1 MVTSRNFVMSE
12 LLLSQAAVVA
22 AAMIFGL
29 TYSLSAALIAQDL
42 AEQGFSEAF
51 IGVNAAMHAV
61 GVLVMA
67 FLLPRFVGRVGMK
80 RMVIGALAVA
90 AVVLV
95 LFPAMPSVWLWFPLR
110 VVLGAASETLFVMSE
125 TWLNSLSTETTRARA
140 MASYTAALSVGFA
153 LGPFILSYVGAG
165 GGALAYWIGAAFALV
180 AVACIARP
188 GMVQPT
194 FEEPADG
201 NPLRFIALAPIAMA
215 ATVLHAAVE
224 SSGLSFLALY
234 AQKLGWGEADAT
246 QLMSCMMVGAIVL
259 QLPIGW
265 IGDKV
270 DRRRMIIALAGL
282 SVIGALVWPWA
293 LLSPWTTYPL
303 LFVWGGVFVG
313 IYTIMLTIVGSRFS
327 GSRLV
332 GIYAAMG
339 LMWGAGALLGP
350 LLAGIAMQWLH
361 HGLPLFVAFACGCFM
376 VAAMWNAPADA
387 AKPVE
392 TTSLS

>member
-1 MVTSRNFVMSE
+1 
-12 LLLSQAAVVA
+12 
-22 AAMIFGL
+22 MIFGL

-42 AEQGFSEAF
+42 AEQGFSEGF
-51 IGVNAAMHAV
+51 IGTNAAMHAV
-61 GVLVMA
+61 GVLAMA
-67 FLLPRFVGRVGMK
+67 FLLPRCVGWVGMK
-80 RMVIGALAVA
+80 RMVIGALGVA
-90 AVVLV
+90 AMVLV

-110 VVLGAASETLFVMSE
+110 IVLGAASETLFVMSE
-125 TWLNSLSTETTRARA
+125 TWLNSLSTEATRARA

-153 LGPFILSYVGAG
+153 LGPLMLSYVGTG
-165 GGALAYWIGAAFALV
+165 GTAYWIGAAFALV
-180 AVACIARP
+180 AAGCLARP

-234 AQKLGWGEADAT
+234 AQKLGWTEADAT
-246 QLMSCMMVGAIVL
+246 QLMSCMMVGAIAL

-265 IGDKV
+265 IGDKM
-270 DRRRMIIALAGL
+270 DRGRMIIALAGL
-282 SVIGALVWPWA
+282 ALTGALAWPWA

-313 IYTIMLTIVGSRFS
+313 IYTIMLSIVGSRFG
-327 GSRLV
+327 GSQLV

-350 LLAGIAMQWLH
+350 LLAGIAMQWLN
-361 HGLPLFVAFACGCFM
+361 HGLSLFVAMACGCFM
-376 VAAMWNAPADA
+376 LAAMLNSPRGEARRAGRSSA
-387 AKPVE
+387 
-392 TTSLS
+392 S